1 MCKFVGLY
9 LSITK
14 AKRSNARKPAR
25 WRASWGGARR
35 AHRKVRGGGLC
46 AAGPHCAPRA

>member
-25 WRASWGGARR
+25 WRDSWAGARR
-35 AHRKVRGGGLC
+35 SALARGGGLR

>member
-9 LSITK
+9 LSISRAAT
-14 AKRSNARKPAR
+14 R
-25 WRASWGGARR
+25 WRDSWAGARR
-35 AHRKVRGGGLC
+35 SALARGGGLR